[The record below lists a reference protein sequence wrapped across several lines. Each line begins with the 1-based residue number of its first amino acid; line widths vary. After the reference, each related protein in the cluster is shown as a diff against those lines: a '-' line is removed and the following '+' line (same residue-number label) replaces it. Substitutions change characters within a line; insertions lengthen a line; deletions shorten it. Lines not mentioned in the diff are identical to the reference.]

1 MKSELLFGL
10 FINIHTHFY
19 ILEITIGSK
28 WKIQRFSPYPSF
40 NFSTCMKV
48 FQTKSPEAIYIE
60 KIKTDHKNPSK
71 NESSFQV
78 IESIFVSMRGHF
90 WKPFSPADCT
100 QSCLTLKVHR
110 KGRGPQHPHNFL
122 PFSLADGE
130 RDSSLSPTLS
140 LEIRELSRFP
150 FRSEF

>member
-1 MKSELLFGL
+1 MEDPKVFTIPFFQLFYL
-10 FINIHTHFY
+10 Y
-19 ILEITIGSK
+19 EI
-28 WKIQRFSPYPSF
+28 
-40 NFSTCMKV
+40 

-60 KIKTDHKNPSK
+60 TIKTDHKNPSK

-78 IESIFVSMRGHF
+78 IESIFVSMRGQF
-90 WKPFSPADCT
+90 RKPFSPADCT
-100 QSCLTLKVHR
+100 QSCPTLKVHR

-130 RDSSLSPTLS
+130 CDSSLSPTLS